1 MAKIKRCPADAAF
14 STAVRMS
21 RNHTCEHCQRTDGKM
36 EAAHIYGRANKSV
49 RWDTMN
55 ILCLCFRCHLD
66 FTGNPLDFETWLK
79 GYFGNGYLD
88 ILNEKRHRIQKTTAA
103 YRKEVAAHYRAEIK
117 LLEAGQH
124 KLVSFQ

>member
-1 MAKIKRCPADAAF
+1 MSKIRRCPADSAF

-55 ILCLCFRCHLD
+55 ILCLCFRCHLQ
-66 FTGNPLDFETWLK
+66 FTANPLDFEDWLRS
-79 GYFGNGYLD
+79 YFGDGYLE
-88 ILNEKRHRIQKTTAA
+88 ILNEKRHRIQKDTKA
-103 YRKEVAAHYRAEIK
+103 YRAEIAKHYRAEIK
-117 LLEAGQH
+117 LLEAGNH
-124 KLVSFQ
+124 ELVSFQ